1 MSLLSP
7 WMLYGFAA
15 LAAPIIIHLWQRR
28 RVVQVNFS
36 TLRFLKLVAAKTS
49 RSSRIENIILLLL
62 RCLIFALLAL
72 AAARPVIST
81 KAAKLFGGDAPRTVV
96 LAIDNSMSMGYR
108 PGDDSRLESAKKEA
122 LAVIDD
128 LKPGDD
134 VAIFTVGDRV
144 DELIA
149 EPTVD
154 HRVARETVESIRQS
168 EDRSD
173 FSAVFREARK
183 IVAQGSHGI
192 RELYFFTDNQDYGWR
207 FDANPVFDDA
217 WTKSD
222 LHSLIVR
229 PDDLAAANS
238 AVSEV
243 RIQTPFITPGNP
255 FSASATVANFSARS
269 SQDLLEV
276 KFNGGRVAQKPLDLA
291 PGASVEVP
299 LDFQPPPIEG
309 RWVRAVAAIQGD
321 NLPADDQFYFTVPVY
336 QPPRVLIVEGQEAGA
351 AQLHSGYFLG
361 KALTAGETD
370 VLPARTV
377 PAPELE
383 ETTLGGYS
391 AVFLADV
398 PGLSDRA
405 LVRLDDYLQGGGTV
419 VLFPGDLASVTN
431 LAHMDFLPA
440 KPAAIRELPAGRLS
454 TKILDPANPL
464 FADAWDSN
472 TPFPALPQHKII
484 DWKINPDA
492 KALITFSNNA
502 PFLIFGNRGPGR
514 VMIVNAS
521 ADRSWGDFPLSPAFL
536 PLVQQIARLSA
547 EQTGGKAGFTVG
559 DAIPMA
565 ANIPRDE
572 ALTIKYP
579 DGSTHDLPAGDRTQ
593 LVERTEQSGFY
604 EISSAKQGTLEV
616 VAVNADRR
624 ESNLKPIDDSALS
637 KILPIETINGIDNL
651 KLWLARSRGNVPVW
665 PVLLVLALAAF
676 AAEAILANVMA
687 RNRAQGDAQH
697 IQTGRLNKRRIG
709 VSFRPSEMEVK
720 T

>member
-1 MSLLSP
+1 
-7 WMLYGFAA
+7 MLYGLAA

-36 TLRFLKLVAAKTS
+36 TLRFLKIVAAKTS

-62 RCLIFALLAL
+62 RCLIFALLIT
-72 AAARPVIST
+72 AAARPVVST
-81 KAAKLFGGDAPRTVV
+81 RTAKLFGGDAPRTVV
-96 LAIDNSMSMGYR
+96 LAIDNSMSMSYR
-108 PGDDSRLESAKKEA
+108 AGDETRLEAAKKEA

-134 VAIFTVGDRV
+134 VAVITAGDRV
-144 DELIA
+144 QELVA

-154 HRVARETVESIRQS
+154 HRVARQMVESIQPG

-173 FSAVFREARK
+173 FSVVFREARK
-183 IVAQGSHGI
+183 IVAHGSHGI
-192 RELYFFTDNQDYGWR
+192 RELYFFTDNEENGWH
-207 FDANPVFDDA
+207 FDPGAVFDDA
-217 WTKSD
+217 WKKSD
-222 LHSLIVR
+222 LHPVIVR
-229 PDDLAAANS
+229 PDDLTAANA

-243 RIQTPFITPGNP
+243 RIRTPFITPGNS
-255 FSASATVANFSARS
+255 FSASAVVTNFSGHS
-269 SQDLLEV
+269 MQDLLEV
-276 KFNGGRVAQKPLDLA
+276 KFNGERVAQKPLDLA
-291 PGASVEVP
+291 PGASVEIP
-299 LDFQPPPIEG
+299 LDFQPPPVGG
-309 RWVRAVAAIQGD
+309 RWARGVASIEGD
-321 NLPADDQFYFTVPVY
+321 NLPGDDQFYFTVPVY
-336 QPPRVLIVEGQEAGA
+336 QPPRVLIVEGQETGQ

-361 KALTAGETD
+361 KALIAGEAD
-370 VLPARTV
+370 VLPARTI
-377 PAPELE
+377 AAADLD
-383 ETTLGGYS
+383 ETALGSYS
-391 AVFLADV
+391 AVFLADL

-405 LVRLDDYLQGGGTV
+405 LVRLDDYLQGGGMV
-419 VLFPGDLASVTN
+419 VLFPGDLATINN
-431 LAHMDFLPA
+431 LFRLDFLPA
-440 KPAAIRELPAGRLS
+440 KPVSIRELPAGRLA

-484 DWKINPDA
+484 DWKINADA

-514 VMIVNAS
+514 VIIINAS

-536 PLVQQIARLSA
+536 PLVQQITRLSA

-559 DAIPMA
+559 DALPMA

-572 ALTIKYP
+572 TLTVKYP
-579 DGSTHDLPAGDRTQ
+579 DGSTHDLPAGDKTQ
-593 LVERTEQSGFY
+593 LVERAEQSGFY
-604 EISSAKQGTLEV
+604 EVSSVKEGILEIA
-616 VAVNADRR
+616 AVNADRR
-624 ESNLKPIDDSALS
+624 ESNLKPIDAGALT
-637 KILPIETINGIDNL
+637 KIIPVETVTGIDNF

-665 PVLLVLALAAF
+665 PVLLVLALLAF

>member
-1 MSLLSP
+1 
-7 WMLYGFAA
+7 MLYGLAA

-36 TLRFLKLVAAKTS
+36 TLRFLKIVAAKTS

-62 RCLIFALLAL
+62 RCLIFALLIM
-72 AAARPVIST
+72 AAARPVVST

-96 LAIDNSMSMGYR
+96 LAIDNSMSMSYR
-108 PGDDSRLESAKKEA
+108 AGDETRLEAAKKEA

-134 VAIFTVGDRV
+134 VAVFTLGDRV
-144 DELIA
+144 QELVA

-154 HRVARETVESIRQS
+154 HRVARQMVESIQPG

-183 IVAQGSHGI
+183 IVAHGSHGI
-192 RELYFFTDNQDYGWR
+192 RELYFFTDNQEYGWH
-207 FDANPVFDDA
+207 FDPTTVFDDA
-217 WTKSD
+217 WKKSD
-222 LHSLIVR
+222 LHPVIVR
-229 PDDLAAANS
+229 PDDLTAANA

-243 RIQTPFITPGNP
+243 RTSTPFITPGNA
-255 FSASATVANFSARS
+255 FAATAVVTNYAGRPL
-269 SQDLLEV
+269 QDLLEV
-276 KFNGGRVAQKPLDLA
+276 KFNGERVAQKPLDIAL
-291 PGASVEVP
+291 GASVEVP
-299 LDFQPPPIEG
+299 LDIEPPPIDG
-309 RWVRAVAAIQGD
+309 RWVHAVASIGGD
-321 NLPADDQFYFTVPVY
+321 NLPGDDQFYFTVPVY
-336 QPPRVLIVEGQEAGA
+336 QPPRVLIVEGQEAGP
-351 AQLHSGYFLG
+351 AQIHSGYFLG
-361 KALTAGETD
+361 KALIAGETD
-370 VLPARTV
+370 VLPARTISV
-377 PAPELE
+377 SELE
-383 ETTLGGYS
+383 ETSPGGYS

-419 VLFPGDLASVTN
+419 VVFPGDLATVEN
-431 LAHMDFLPA
+431 LSRIDFLPA
-440 KPAAIRELPAGRLS
+440 KPTGIRELPAGRLA
-454 TKILDPANPL
+454 TKITDPANPL
-464 FADAWDSN
+464 FAGAWDSN
-472 TPFPALPQHKII
+472 TPFPALPQHKIM
-484 DWKINPDA
+484 DWKINADA

-502 PFLIFGNRGPGR
+502 PFLISGNRGPGR
-514 VMIVNAS
+514 VLIVNAS

-559 DAIPMA
+559 DALPMA

-572 ALTIKYP
+572 ALVVRYP
-579 DGSTHDLPAGDRTQ
+579 DGSTHDLPAGDKTQ
-593 LVERTEQSGFY
+593 LVERAEQSGFY
-604 EISSAKQGTLEV
+604 EVSSAKEGTLEIM
-616 VAVNADRR
+616 AVNADRR
-624 ESNLKPIDDSALS
+624 ESNLKPIDPDVLS
-637 KILPIETINGIDNL
+637 KIIPVETITGIDNL

-665 PVLLVLALAAF
+665 PVLLVLALLAF

-709 VSFRPSEMEVK
+709 VSFRPSEMEAK